1 MHERTHSTHTKQAV
15 LHSHVGG
22 HTHRYVC
29 VARARV
35 FAFVLSLCPQKWDKM
50 THPHVVHLRKHGASP
65 GEPAEDI
72 ESVRARVEDSACS
85 VTFCRL
91 QFIWLGGRAPEVF
104 VLGLSV
110 CLSVCLSLS
119 LSLSLCLSLSLS
131 LSVFLSLSLSTS
143 TLLTLS
149 TCSWQGQ
156 EFGLEDSQVPQ
167 APGTS
172 SHLRQAYHPV
182 SRTVMRAYKHYNDDT
197 R

>member
-1 MHERTHSTHTKQAV
+1 MLPTHICIHTHMHDIQTHICAHAGM
-15 LHSHVGG
+15 HVG
-22 HTHRYVC
+22 
-29 VARARV
+29 
-35 FAFVLSLCPQKWDKM
+35 
-50 THPHVVHLRKHGASP
+50 
-65 GEPAEDI
+65 I
-72 ESVRARVEDSACS
+72 
-85 VTFCRL
+85 
-91 QFIWLGGRAPEVF
+91 
-104 VLGLSV
+104 
-110 CLSVCLSLS
+110 S

>member
-1 MHERTHSTHTKQAV
+1 MYS
-15 LHSHVGG
+15 
-22 HTHRYVC
+22 
-29 VARARV
+29 
-35 FAFVLSLCPQKWDKM
+35 F
-50 THPHVVHLRKHGASP
+50 
-65 GEPAEDI
+65 
-72 ESVRARVEDSACS
+72 VRAWITAAAIAIPRRYDYCNEGIEIIEII
-85 VTFCRL
+85 VT
-91 QFIWLGGRAPEVF
+91 RAII
-104 VLGLSV
+104 LSIAIIV
-110 CLSVCLSLS
+110 TGAIIPSLVIILIIVSLPFSLS
-119 LSLSLCLSLSLS
+119 LSLSPSLSLSLS